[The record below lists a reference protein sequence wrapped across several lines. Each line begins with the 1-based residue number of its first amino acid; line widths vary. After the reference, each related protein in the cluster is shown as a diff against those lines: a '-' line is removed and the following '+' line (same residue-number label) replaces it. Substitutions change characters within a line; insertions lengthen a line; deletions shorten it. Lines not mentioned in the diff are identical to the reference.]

1 MKTVTSRENAAL
13 KAARRLKDRHGRDKE
28 GAFLV
33 EGSTLIRE
41 AAAAGLEVRSVF
53 VRADAWERL
62 QARAV
67 LDDVPALA
75 SDISQSGGACGGLAD
90 ILTLGSSISQSGVRA
105 NLTEATELAALLD
118 QIGQDRLLRVADA
131 LYGELASTATP
142 QPVMAVVG
150 KPVAA
155 RDFSAAAGAVAARKG
170 KDANALAILVLDRI
184 QDPGNVGTAI
194 RTALAAGF
202 DLVAAVKGTADL
214 WSDKV
219 IRGAAGSLFRMTVVE
234 GLRTEDCIGGIRGV
248 GAALCVCAAD
258 GEDCFSSD
266 LSGGCALVVGNESG
280 GASQA
285 FMDNA
290 DRIVGIPMEKGAE
303 SLNAAVAAAII
314 MYEKRRQD
322 SVRADGCRTS

>member
-1 MKTVTSRENAAL
+1 
-13 KAARRLKDRHGRDKE
+13 
-28 GAFLV
+28 
-33 EGSTLIRE
+33 
-41 AAAAGLEVRSVF
+41 
-53 VRADAWERL
+53 
-62 QARAV
+62 
-67 LDDVPALA
+67 
-75 SDISQSGGACGGLAD
+75 
-90 ILTLGSSISQSGVRA
+90 
-105 NLTEATELAALLD
+105 
-118 QIGQDRLLRVADA
+118 LLRVADA
-131 LYGELASTATP
+131 LYGELASTVAP

-155 RDFSAAAGAVAARKG
+155 RDFSAAVSAVAARKG